1 MHWLKE
7 LYTLITD
14 KTYKPMSDE
23 EIDEIVGR
31 TIEEYRKRLRVF
43 CKDCINICKPSGA
56 PYEPHPK
63 SICLAGGTINYITG
77 ETEHW
82 LCKYQNSEGLCQY
95 YTVKNNN
102 NYQKGE

>member
-14 KTYKPMSDE
+14 KPISEK
-23 EIDEIVGR
+23 EIGEIISKV
-31 TIEEYRKRLRVF
+31 IEEYKKRPRVF
-43 CKDCINICKPSGA
+43 CKDCINICKPAGA
-56 PYEPHPK
+56 PYEPHPE
-63 SICLAGGTINYITG
+63 SICLTGGTINYITG

-102 NYQKGE
+102 DYPKGE